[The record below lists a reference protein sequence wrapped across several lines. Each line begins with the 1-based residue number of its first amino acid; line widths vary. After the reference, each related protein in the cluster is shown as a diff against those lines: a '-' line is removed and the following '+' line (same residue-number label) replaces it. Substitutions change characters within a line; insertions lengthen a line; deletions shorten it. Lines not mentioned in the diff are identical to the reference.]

1 MSGRSAERKPSPLF
15 ELACVLV
22 RLDHIASLHRKRESQ
37 RRDSGGAFFPSGK
50 EQPPLKSTITGRF
63 PPSAPDYLHWTIC
76 IGDVVVGIGLNI
88 LSHGCGTA
96 VLPQCAW
103 HTLRTDFCA
112 DCTFF
117 CGDTPLFAPPNADA
131 QNAREIA
138 TLADQID
145 QPHNPPGRVVVVIPR
160 ICAFSLGRTTKKPQ
174 TARRVDALSGTV
186 IDRRVAQDLTF
197 ALTCDRAFLSPGY

>member
-1 MSGRSAERKPSPLF
+1 MFHALRFLR
-15 ELACVLV
+15 LASVLV

-50 EQPPLKSTITGRF
+50 EQPLLKSTITGRF

-186 IDRRVAQDLTF
+186 IVIN
-197 ALTCDRAFLSPGY
+197 G